1 MRKILQRLTAGVHQ
15 FAYTCIQ
22 EHAVWDNQQFWEAAF
37 FHDVHRQIRR
47 LYLPAREESD
57 CPFPLKEVCNVS
69 YFFIQGLKKTAAEI
83 TFYKR

>member
-1 MRKILQRLTAGVHQ
+1 MLYLSNIYCRRLTAGVHQ

-47 LYLPAREESD
+47 LYLPTKEESD
-57 CPFPLKEVCNVS
+57 CPFPLKEACIYPDKIFLLLYSN
-69 YFFIQGLKKTAAEI
+69 LKN
-83 TFYKR
+83 